1 MSGKEVIEQ
10 QREVHIC
17 KGDRVEVISDNY
29 LGRTVGLVGTVR
41 SNYMDSIAVNIDDIT
56 NTRSSCGCFYYKNNQ
71 LKKLGGDIIVE
82 GNYSIAHVK
91 FLEGSNTN
99 SIYHYALYEGT
110 EATIGDICV
119 VKSAHHGFG
128 LARIVDI
135 QPKSNEV
142 ITREIVCK
150 ADFSAYEERVACRKR
165 KHKRKAELV
174 SEMKKRAAAVQEI
187 LIYKS
192 LAASDPMMAELLS
205 EYEKLVGGAIND

>member
-41 SNYMDSIAVNIDDIT
+41 SNYVDSIAVNIDDIT

-71 LKKLGGDIIVE
+71 LKKLGGDIIME
-82 GNYSIAHVK
+82 GSYTIAHVK
-91 FLEGSNTN
+91 FLAGSN

-110 EATIGDICV
+110 EATIGDICIG
-119 VKSAHHGFG
+119 KSAHHGFG
-128 LARIVDI
+128 LVRIVDI

-150 ADFSAYEERVACRKR
+150 ADFSAYEERVACRK
-165 KHKRKAELV
+165 HKRKAELV
-174 SEMKKRAAAVQEI
+174 SEMKKRAAPVQEI
-187 LIYKS
+187 LIYKN
-192 LAASDPMMAELLS
+192 LAASDPVMAELLS
-205 EYEKLVGGAIND
+205 EYEKLVGGAING